1 MVYCK
6 FCKHKITVG
15 ITRLKHHLV
24 DTKKD
29 VKICAQALANVKQAC
44 KDMLLATELEKESLV
59 REIGMMGETIGRY
72 GMPRIEKRHRKQ
84 LPTPNSW
91 PYE

>member
-1 MVYCK
+1 
-6 FCKHKITVG
+6 
-15 ITRLKHHLV
+15 LV

-59 REIGMMGETIGRY
+59 REIGMMGETIGRC
-72 GMPRIEKRHRKQ
+72 GMPRIEKRRRKQ
-84 LPTPNSW
+84 LPTPNS
-91 PYE
+91 